1 MKKGYKHI
9 ESIDYGEVFTHVAR
23 LETFRLMISLASQHR

>member
-23 LETFRLMISLASQHR
+23 LETIKLMILLVAQHR